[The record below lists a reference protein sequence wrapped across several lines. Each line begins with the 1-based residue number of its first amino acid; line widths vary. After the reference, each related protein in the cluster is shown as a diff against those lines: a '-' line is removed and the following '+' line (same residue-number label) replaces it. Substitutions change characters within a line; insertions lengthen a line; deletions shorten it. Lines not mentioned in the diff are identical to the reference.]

1 MISTCLQCLQNYLGL
16 DVASKFLNDIEVKK
30 GIKFIYIAR
39 DPRALVNSRMH
50 RKWCVNNDRCI
61 GYTNICKDLER
72 DYWSAKWLQTF
83 DNNQDIIK

>member
-1 MISTCLQCLQNYLGL
+1 MASSLLNKTEVNHGL
-16 DVASKFLNDIEVKK
+16 KLV
-30 GIKFIYIAR
+30 YIAR

-61 GYTNICKDLER
+61 GYSNICKDLER

-83 DNNQDIIK
+83 DNTQDIIK